1 MNTDDHDGVL
11 LSRLRDLSL
20 VELDALLAG
29 SSGHQCARLLGSYAD
44 DLCDAL
50 RAARER
56 CRELLQV
63 IAAGPDPL
71 NLLDAS
77 HEMRAREG
85 GREAGD
91 RVARRLAARAEACR
105 TLARLD
111 DFTAQLFPRLL
122 EADRRQASL

>member
-1 MNTDDHDGVL
+1 MSADDNDEVL
-11 LSRLRDLSL
+11 LTRLRDLSL

-29 SSGHQCARLLGSYAD
+29 SAGPQRAQLLGSYAE

-50 RAARER
+50 QAARER

-77 HEMRAREG
+77 HEARAREG

-91 RVARRLAARAEACR
+91 RVARRLAARADACR

-111 DFTAQLFPRLL
+111 DFTAQLVPRLL
-122 EADRRQASL
+122 DADRHQVSL

>member
-1 MNTDDHDGVL
+1 MRIADDDEVL
-11 LSRLRDLSL
+11 LTRLRDLSL

-29 SSGHQCARLLGSYAD
+29 SAGHQYAQLLASHAE

-50 RAARER
+50 GAARER
-56 CRELLQV
+56 CRELLQA

-77 HEMRAREG
+77 HEVRARDR
-85 GREAGD
+85 GREAGE
-91 RVARRLAARAEACR
+91 RMARRLAARAEACR

-111 DFTAQLFPRLL
+111 DFMAQLVPRLF
-122 EADRRQASL
+122 EADRRRASL